1 MNIRPGTKIV
11 AQYTSSG
18 SSIGPPL
25 KLTSTY
31 TPILPVT
38 TGLVMNLDAATLSS
52 NPTTS
57 TWYDSVSNLPFTLYS
72 SPTYSSNNG
81 GYLTFV
87 SSSGQ
92 YAQSTNQSF
101 GSLSTWTVE
110 AWHYYDATLTG
121 GDPCIVTEV
130 YPGVTNKINFSL
142 GTDTAG
148 ILQNGFFDGGWRTT
162 SVGTLTSGNWY
173 QLVGTYDGSTINL
186 YINNSLSQS
195 TSYTGTP
202 TSSQGGIRLMRRW
215 DLADYWGGR
224 LGIVRIYNTALT
236 PTQIQQNYNANKS
249 RFGLT

>member
-1 MNIRPGTKIV
+1 MNILPGTKIV
-11 AQYTSSG
+11 AQYTSAG
-18 SSIGPPL
+18 SSISPPL

-31 TPILPVT
+31 AGTTAIT

-110 AWHYYDATLTG
+110 AWHYYDATQTG
-121 GDPCIVTEV
+121 VNPCIVTEL
-130 YPGVTNKINFSL
+130 YPGFTNKINFSL
-142 GTDTAG
+142 GGDTG
-148 ILQNGFFDGGWRTT
+148 SSLQNGFYDGGWRTT
-162 SVGTLTSGNWY
+162 SAGTLTSGNWY
-173 QLVGTYDGSTINL
+173 QIVGTYDGSTVKL

-195 TSYTGTP
+195 TSYVGTSS
-202 TSSQGGIRLMRRW
+202 SSQGGIRLMRRW
-215 DLADYWGGR
+215 DNPDYWGGR
-224 LGIVRIYNTALT
+224 LGIVRIYNNALT

>member
-121 GDPCIVTEV
+121 AAPCIVTEV

-142 GTDTAG
+142 GSDIAG